1 MLGLINEHNH
11 FRILK
16 FITVFL
22 YCHKTNKISHII
34 LKYFNEEGVIMNYL
48 KKKQIDGGATILL
61 STDYKKMKNQ
71 VLDEIKSFE
80 ESTIPCCVITYNE
93 LCANNNEQIE
103 RTSDLNPFININ
115 IKDSFT
121 EDYIAYIP
129 DLISC
134 FITIEYDRLL
144 STHEKEVILAIC
156 TQLDFSKEE
165 LTLFD
170 IFRQMQKQLEF
181 PDQLQRVYNKI
192 DSTVETIKNKKDF
205 YCEVSDPAIL
215 FYNFVYLILSIKNV
229 YAGNRIWIYT
239 DLLDHVSKHNDVML
253 FIHKLLSIVDTDM
266 FTINYMISREDP
278 VIPLVNLNI
287 RFVRRLDAP
296 EAFNQYMKKLKVH
309 QLRWKCVK
317 TIAI

>member
-1 MLGLINEHNH
+1 
-11 FRILK
+11 
-16 FITVFL
+16 
-22 YCHKTNKISHII
+22 
-34 LKYFNEEGVIMNYL
+34 MNYL

-61 STDYKKMKNQ
+61 SADYKKMKNQ

-80 ESTIPCCVITYNE
+80 ESTIPCCVINYNE
-93 LCANNNEQIE
+93 LCDNDNGQIE

-134 FITIEYDRLL
+134 LITIEYDRSL
-144 STHEKEVILAIC
+144 SAHEKEVIQAIC
-156 TQLDFSKEE
+156 SQLDLSKED
-165 LTLFD
+165 LPLFD
-170 IFRQMQKQLEF
+170 IFKRIQEQLEF

-229 YAGNRIWIYT
+229 YAGNRVWIYT
-239 DLLDHVSKHNDVML
+239 DLLDHVSKHRDVMAL
-253 FIHKLLSIVDTDM
+253 IHKLLSIVDTDM

-278 VIPLVNLNI
+278 VIGLVNLNI

-296 EAFNQYMKKLKVH
+296 EAFNQYMKQLKVH
-309 QLRWKCVK
+309 HLRWKYVK